1 MTVSYLAIIIA
12 LAVGVVIGWLLARS
26 RKRSTAYDR
35 ALSNIRRVSPAEPSN
50 YVASPKPTVE
60 RNRRDVIASS
70 EATYVLDLRAKL
82 KQKVLGNETV
92 VERLIQYERTRN
104 PNGHMELWVQADFV
118 AYHESK
124 RVRRDASDAHAYVEI
139 YVTDAAT
146 DIDARRQQ
154 RLHESI

>member
-12 LAVGVVIGWLLARS
+12 LAVAVAIGWVLSRS

-82 KQKVLGNETV
+82 KQKALGNETV

-104 PNGHMELWVQADFV
+104 PNGHIELWVQAAIDRW
-118 AYHESK
+118 E
-124 RVRRDASDAHAYVEI
+124 RDN
-139 YVTDAAT
+139 
-146 DIDARRQQ
+146 R
-154 RLHESI
+154 

>member
-12 LAVGVVIGWLLARS
+12 LAVGVVIGWLLVRS
-26 RKRSTAYDR
+26 RKRSTGYDR

-82 KQKVLGNETV
+82 KQKALGNETV
-92 VERLIQYERTRN
+92 VERLVQYERTRN
-104 PNGHMELWVQADFV
+104 PNGHMELWVQA
-118 AYHESK
+118 A
-124 RVRRDASDAHAYVEI
+124 
-139 YVTDAAT
+139 
-146 DIDARRQQ
+146 IDRWEHDNR
-154 RLHESI
+154 

>member
-12 LAVGVVIGWLLARS
+12 LAVGVVIGCLLARS

-50 YVASPKPTVE
+50 YVASPKPTAE

-104 PNGHMELWVQADFV
+104 PNGHIELWVQAAIDRW
-118 AYHESK
+118 E
-124 RVRRDASDAHAYVEI
+124 RDN
-139 YVTDAAT
+139 
-146 DIDARRQQ
+146 R
-154 RLHESI
+154 